1 MIYLC
6 IRMFKLEYAYV
17 YATNL
22 VNVESKQRSI
32 SRFIVNCSVQTEQF
46 FTLSTGLFIISIESS
61 FKLASD
67 QRIESV
73 PLSINYVL
81 NKRTA
86 EFIVKLGQIERFK

>member
-1 MIYLC
+1 
-6 IRMFKLEYAYV
+6 MFKLEYAYV